1 MSAPRLRVSR
11 TLGRAGPPRGC
22 RRRGLR
28 VGLVAASRVLAG
40 PAPGRPAVSEAPA
53 APAASRARPVLHCP
67 SVRGPRARAGG
78 ARMIFH
84 GYYADVPADE
94 VDRFVRSQELGR
106 LVTVGEDGTPHV
118 GLYPFVVS
126 GDLVELHI
134 VREDEQAAD
143 LRARPR
149 CVFEVDEVLA
159 VIPSYWVHP
168 EYAGAATA
176 YHRTAIFECLGSVS
190 EEPEAVAAQQLRL
203 LAKHQEECGFRSL
216 AGGDPLYAGHLAR
229 LAALGLQVLR
239 RRVKFKLGQNR
250 PVETRRRVIAELR
263 KRGRPN
269 DARAAD
275 ALEWTIARSTP
286 PST

>member
-1 MSAPRLRVSR
+1 
-11 TLGRAGPPRGC
+11 
-22 RRRGLR
+22 
-28 VGLVAASRVLAG
+28 
-40 PAPGRPAVSEAPA
+40 
-53 APAASRARPVLHCP
+53 
-67 SVRGPRARAGG
+67 
-78 ARMIFH
+78 MIFH

-118 GLYPFVVS
+118 GLYPFIVS
-126 GDLVELHI
+126 GNLIELHI

-159 VIPSYWVHP
+159 LIPSYWVHP

-176 YHRTAIFECLGSVS
+176 YHRTVIFECLGSVS

-203 LAKHQEECGFRSL
+203 LAKHQEEGGFRSL
-216 AGGDPLYAGHLAR
+216 AVGDPLYAGHLAR

-250 PVETRRRVIAELR
+250 PVETRQRVIAELR

-275 ALEWTIARSTP
+275 ALEWTIAHSAP
-286 PST
+286 PSA